1 MRCALAL
8 LVATLLEISSSS
20 SAQKPGEVSFNP
32 RTTIGVSFSGTL
44 GSRDIIQGL
53 APGRHLL
60 MLSTDLDILA
70 HKGRKV
76 NYRWEFEVLPLI
88 EVSNPHDVQ
97 NVTVSLYSGQTL
109 TYRTDTLDR
118 FPCTTN
124 TSTGLYYGIVSA
136 GTLTQ
141 IGTFTDVQT
150 CSTLWTYSGG
160 VSPLG
165 QRVSFRP
172 GHRLQPYAIANA
184 GFLAATRKIPIS
196 AATQF
201 NFTAECGAGI
211 EYFQSAKRSFALDV
225 RYHHTSNG
233 GRGDYNPGIDNV
245 AFRLSYRMGR

>member
-1 MRCALAL
+1 MRCAMVLLAASL
-8 LVATLLEISSSS
+8 LGRSASA

-32 RTTIGVSFSGTL
+32 RITYAVSFTGTL

-53 APGRHLL
+53 APGRHLW
-60 MLSTDLDILA
+60 MLSSDLDILA
-70 HKGRKV
+70 HAGRHT

-88 EVSNPHDVQ
+88 EVSDPHDVQ
-97 NVTVSLYSGQTL
+97 QVTVTLYNGQTL
-109 TYRTDTLDR
+109 TASSDTLDR
-118 FPCTTN
+118 FACTSN
-124 TSTGLYYGIVSA
+124 TSMGPYYAQDSP

-141 IGTFTDVQT
+141 IGTYTNVQT

-172 GHRLQPYAIANA
+172 GQKLQPYAIANA

-196 AATQF
+196 TATQF

-211 EYFQSAKRSFALDV
+211 EFFQSAKRSFALDI

-233 GRGDYNPGIDNV
+233 GRGEYNPGIDNV
-245 AFRLSYRMGR
+245 AFRLSYRLGR